1 MKTEMEIRT
10 TIRQFVID
18 NFLMGD
24 TLSMLTDGESF
35 VATGTVDS
43 IGILEVTDFLETIFA
58 LQVDDRDLVP
68 ENLDSVNNLTH
79 YVLRR
84 QHAA

>member
-1 MKTEMEIRT
+1 MKTEMEIRA

-68 ENLDSVNNLTH
+68 ENLDSVNNLTQ

-84 QHAA
+84 QYAA

>member
-10 TIRQFVID
+10 TIRQFVLE

-24 TLSMLTDGESF
+24 TSSMLKDGESF
-35 VATGTVDS
+35 VATGTIDS
-43 IGILEVTDFLETIFA
+43 IGILEVTYFLETIFA

-68 ENLDSVNNLTH
+68 ENLDSVNNLTQ

-84 QHAA
+84 QYAA